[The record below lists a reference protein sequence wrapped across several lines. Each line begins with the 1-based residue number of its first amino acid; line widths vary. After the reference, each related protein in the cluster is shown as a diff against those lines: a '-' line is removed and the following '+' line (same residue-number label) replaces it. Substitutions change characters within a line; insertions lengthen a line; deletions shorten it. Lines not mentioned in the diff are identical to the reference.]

1 MLINISLLLDKHA
14 HWFVVGAWL
23 LCPIVIIA
31 VYKIGVGII
40 IADAYR
46 RDYQLVYPIHKTII
60 AVLGA
65 AVVTSLVVAIFAS
78 ITLAIGKRAVAS
90 GFIVGVYF
98 ALLGGSSLALVLA
111 PRGPQEIFQRH
122 VGRQLYNLPR
132 HNKPPNEA
140 TAGGGF
146 DFVVCLTPFDERD
159 RSRCQSSTLVSVRP
173 REVGLVNWSDVRYC
187 WWPCGR
193 RAPGALAGTS
203 NFARAAALGSSPRLR
218 LACAWVA
225 SPCLHRLHAAA
236 GANHGAACVDR
247 WGDRHHDACRDD
259 PSFPRSYG
267 PTARRRTG
275 NDDDLRLGDARCHSA
290 APRASWRRALSP
302 HAVVGRSRMERRI
315 RALHPALRGAAH
327 AASCQG

>member
-23 LCPIVIIA
+23 LCPIAIIA

-173 REVGLVNWSDVRYC
+173 REVGLVNWSDVRYWSENWREMERLQDVADHEAYLGGWYDLRTHSVHNVSTPYYARRDNAGRLLRLVRC
-187 WWPCGR
+187 FGLQGDCEHYTLIGDYALYYRTKRPSYRSGR
-193 RAPGALAGTS
+193 R
-203 NFARAAALGSSPRLR
+203 
-218 LACAWVA
+218 
-225 SPCLHRLHAAA
+225 
-236 GANHGAACVDR
+236 
-247 WGDRHHDACRDD
+247 
-259 PSFPRSYG
+259 
-267 PTARRRTG
+267 
-275 NDDDLRLGDARCHSA
+275 
-290 APRASWRRALSP
+290 
-302 HAVVGRSRMERRI
+302 
-315 RALHPALRGAAH
+315 
-327 AASCQG
+327 

>member
-173 REVGLVNWSDVRYC
+173 REVGLVNWSDVRYWSENC
-187 WWPCGR
+187 RDSRAGIVRCDRPCGLGND
-193 RAPGALAGTS
+193 RAHLGGLADR
-203 NFARAAALGSSPRLR
+203 ARIAGCALGRV
-218 LACAWVA
+218 C
-225 SPCLHRLHAAA
+225 
-236 GANHGAACVDR
+236 
-247 WGDRHHDACRDD
+247 
-259 PSFPRSYG
+259 
-267 PTARRRTG
+267 
-275 NDDDLRLGDARCHSA
+275 
-290 APRASWRRALSP
+290 
-302 HAVVGRSRMERRI
+302 
-315 RALHPALRGAAH
+315 
-327 AASCQG
+327 